1 MKKLRF
7 QSSSNMPF
15 RLALQ
20 REVQAYLAERGDHR
34 YANWS
39 IVLKGI
45 ILSVLSVGC
54 FIFALST
61 TTAWSFA
68 AAYTLSIVSSML
80 LAMNTLHDAAHGA
93 FFQNATLNR
102 FLARIVS
109 LPMGIDA
116 DIWTRRH
123 VHLHHTYPNI
133 DGYDLDIEPNPFLR
147 QTPFQE
153 WAPQFRFQHR
163 YWPLIAALS
172 LPYLCWYGDWL
183 DWLGKSKLKQYDKQP
198 INTMWFLLCKLGHL
212 GLLLGLPLIFLPSG
226 IISIAGLLL
235 SYMVGLMVASC
246 FLVAMI
252 LGTHWAEVEFF
263 KPDGTQ
269 ILHTWHEHQFLT
281 CCDWEPQPQ
290 VLGHLFG
297 GLHLHLTHHLFP
309 TYSHRHYP
317 ALTRI
322 VEEQA
327 TIHGLPYRCISYSEL
342 WQAQQS
348 FLQAMG
354 RKPM

>member
-1 MKKLRF
+1 MGKLRF
-7 QSSSNMPF
+7 QSSAQLPF
-15 RLALQ
+15 RIDLQ
-20 REVQAYLAERGDHR
+20 RAAQAYLAERGDHR
-34 YANWS
+34 HADWR
-39 IVLKGI
+39 VGLKGAA
-45 ILSVLSVGC
+45 LA
-54 FIFALST
+54 ALSLACYALALRA

-68 AAYTLSIVSSML
+68 PAYIAAIVMAML

-93 FFQNATLNR
+93 LFRNARLNQWLTR
-102 FLARIVS
+102 AAS

-147 QTPFQE
+147 QTPFQD

-163 YWPLIAALS
+163 YWPLVAALS

-183 DWLGKSKLKQYDKQP
+183 DLLGKSKLRKYDNQP
-198 INTMWFLLCKLGHL
+198 VPVGGFLLSKLGHL
-212 GLLLGLPLIFLPSG
+212 VLLLALPWYFLPAGAIGWGGLLLCYL
-226 IISIAGLLL
+226 AGL
-235 SYMVGLMVASC
+235 MAASC

-263 KPDGTQ
+263 RPEGAEMP
-269 ILHTWHEHQFLT
+269 HTWHEHQFLT
-281 CCDWEPQPQ
+281 CCDWQPRPRA
-290 VLGHLFG
+290 LGHLLG

-309 TYSHRHYP
+309 AYSHRHYP
-317 ALTRI
+317 ALARI

-327 TIHGLPYRCISYSEL
+327 RRHGLPYRRIGYQGL
-342 WQAQQS
+342 WRAQQN
-348 FLQAMG
+348 FLRGMG
-354 RKPM
+354 RRPE